1 MRREE
6 VTEALRR
13 RALGYE
19 ADEVVEEYGFTE
31 GEAVLLKRKVTKKD
45 VPPDIQAAKLL
56 LEAEE
61 PLAAL
66 TDEQLEQEKARLLL
80 RLREEEEGE
89 KRGSRP

>member
-89 KRGSRP
+89 KRGSPP

>member
-80 RLREEEEGE
+80 RLREKEEGE
-89 KRGSRP
+89 KRGPPP

>member
-66 TDEQLEQEKARLLL
+66 TDEQLEQEKARPLL
-80 RLREEEEGE
+80 RRREEEEGE
-89 KRGSRP
+89 KRGSPP

>member
-1 MRREE
+1 MRRAE

-89 KRGSRP
+89 KRGSPP

>member
-80 RLREEEEGE
+80 RLREDEEGE
-89 KRGSRP
+89 KRGSPP

>member
-45 VPPDIQAAKLL
+45 VLPDIQAAKLL

-89 KRGSRP
+89 KRGSPP

>member
-19 ADEVVEEYGFTE
+19 ADEVVEEDGCTE

-89 KRGSRP
+89 KRGSPP

>member
-31 GEAVLLKRKVTKKD
+31 GEAVLLKRKV
-45 VPPDIQAAKLL
+45 
-56 LEAEE
+56 
-61 PLAAL
+61 
-66 TDEQLEQEKARLLL
+66 
-80 RLREEEEGE
+80 
-89 KRGSRP
+89 

>member
-45 VPPDIQAAKLL
+45 VPPDIQAAKIGR
-56 LEAEE
+56 ASC
-61 PLAAL
+61 
-66 TDEQLEQEKARLLL
+66 
-80 RLREEEEGE
+80 RE
-89 KRGSRP
+89 RV

>member
-89 KRGSRP
+89 KRGSAP

>member
-89 KRGSRP
+89 KRGAPP

>member
-61 PLAAL
+61 PLAAP
-66 TDEQLEQEKARLLL
+66 TDEQLEQEKGRLLL

-89 KRGSRP
+89 KRGSPP

>member
-61 PLAAL
+61 PA
-66 TDEQLEQEKARLLL
+66 
-80 RLREEEEGE
+80 
-89 KRGSRP
+89 RGSHRRAAGTGKGAAASAAARGGGR

>member
-66 TDEQLEQEKARLLL
+66 TDEQLEQETARLLL

-89 KRGSRP
+89 KRGSPP

>member
-45 VPPDIQAAKLL
+45 VPPDIHAAKLL

-89 KRGSRP
+89 KRGSPP

>member
-45 VPPDIQAAKLL
+45 VPPDIQAARLL

-89 KRGSRP
+89 KRGSPP

>member
-89 KRGSRP
+89 KSGSPP

>member
-80 RLREEEEGE
+80 RRREEEEGE
-89 KRGSRP
+89 KRGSPP

>member
-80 RLREEEEGE
+80 RLREEEECE
-89 KRGSRP
+89 KRGSPP

>member
-1 MRREE
+1 ML
-6 VTEALRR
+6 LR
-13 RALGYE
+13 GYE

-89 KRGSRP
+89 KRGSPP

>member
-66 TDEQLEQEKARLLL
+66 TDEQLEQENARLLL

-89 KRGSRP
+89 KRGSPP

>member
-13 RALGYE
+13 RALGHE

-89 KRGSRP
+89 KRGSPP

>member
-6 VTEALRR
+6 VTEAPRR

-61 PLAAL
+61 PLAAP

-89 KRGSRP
+89 KRGSPP